1 MIDEDTDRLTTSLTD
16 DEPDAE
22 SLRALHKLIKRV
34 TFDLGQLKLNTAIAA
49 IFDFVNFMTP
59 RKHRARSIIEPFVL
73 VVSPFTPHLGEELW
87 HRLGHDR
94 TLAYEPWPAHD
105 EALAR
110 DEEVEIGV
118 QINGKVKARVMVP
131 ADADEATI
139 QATARAEERM
149 CAALRGKTI
158 RKVIVVKGRLV
169 NVVAT

>member
-1 MIDEDTDRLTTSLTD
+1 M
-16 DEPDAE
+16 
-22 SLRALHKLIKRV
+22 IKRV
-34 TFDLGQLKLNTAIAA
+34 SLDLEQLKLNTAIAA

-59 RKHRARSIIEPFVL
+59 RERRSRSVIETFVL
-73 VVSPFTPHLGEELW
+73 VVSPFTPHLAEELW
-87 HRLGHDR
+87 HRLRHED
-94 TLAYEPWPAHD
+94 TLAYEPWPSYD

-131 ADADEATI
+131 ADAGEDTI
-139 QATARAEERM
+139 RT
-149 CAALRGKTI
+149 AALAERRVCEALEGKTI